1 MTCTIG
7 LWVIPLLLTLAMVA
21 RISRPYERRG
31 DYDPGPIERVLWI
44 VPILGVWLIY
54 CIVELILK

>member
-7 LWVIPLLLTLAMVA
+7 LWVIPLLLTIAMVA
-21 RISRPYERRG
+21 LILRPYERRG